1 MCRIITSEVDDNMDE
16 QNRVDDIDRVDGG
29 SMSESN
35 IDQGNIQFDEN
46 DQSGYSKAPYS
57 EAPQMTQPGQV
68 RQAAQQP
75 QNIGQPSQSWQT
87 AQQPQY
93 GQPGQAGQAW
103 QSAQQPQ
110 YGQPGQA
117 GQAWQSAQQPQNGQ
131 PNQSWQPAQQPQNIG
146 QPGQAWQSAQQ
157 PQYNGQPNQSWQA
170 AQQPQYNGQP
180 GQTWQQPAQQP
191 QYGQP
196 GQTWQASPQPQ
207 NIQPATPYGDSMGYM
222 GYEYRQNMP
231 EDMKKGSTHVPNLL
245 NILGIIMAVV
255 AVFLPYAH
263 LDSDVRTISGVFGI
277 DVLSIIIVAVLLI
290 ADIISAFVNKAAAYI
305 IDLVISVVVGG
316 AFIWEFILALMDLGK
331 LDATAH
337 AGLSFGAWF
346 SVVTAFLLLISV
358 PVWWTMS
365 KKKAKEDEAI

>member
-117 GQAWQSAQQPQNGQ
+117 GQAWQSAQQPQ
-131 PNQSWQPAQQPQNIG
+131 
-146 QPGQAWQSAQQ
+146 
-157 PQYNGQPNQSWQA
+157 NGQPNQSWQA

-346 SVVTAFLLLISV
+346 SVVTALLLLISV